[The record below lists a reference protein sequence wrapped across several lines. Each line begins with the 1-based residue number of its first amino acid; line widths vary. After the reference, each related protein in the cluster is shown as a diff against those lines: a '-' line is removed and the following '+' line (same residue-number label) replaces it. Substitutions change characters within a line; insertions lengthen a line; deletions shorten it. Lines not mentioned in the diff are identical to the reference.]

1 MKAFLKEV
9 AEDLV
14 GRLGKDLHHAAIV
27 FNNKRPVAYLQQ
39 HLAAA
44 IGKPFWSPS
53 FYTIQEFFSLSTDLQ
68 IADGF
73 TQFFTLLQQYNHLL
87 VQENAKAIHPDVF
100 YPIARI
106 ILSDFAQIDNDLV
119 DADKLFEELEDI
131 AVIEKNFQ
139 HLSPEQQAF
148 LEQFWTSFSTGKQ
161 KNYQEQFI
169 RMWRRM
175 PKLYHGFHEALRQ
188 NGQTTMA
195 HVYRKLAR
203 GRAEKPGFIDAFEQ
217 GKLVFAGFNALSN
230 AEAAIF
236 KRWNE
241 EEKALFYFDTD
252 TYYMED
258 DTQEAGLFLRKNIQR
273 LGLPNALGA
282 SRPLIKSLQKEIK
295 VFKTQGQTAQAKI
308 LQKELEE
315 DYPMLD
321 AQDNAGKIA
330 LILADESL
338 LLPVLQTIPTHYSPE
353 VRQGQESVAQS
364 VNLNVTMG
372 YPLLASSIFGLAD
385 LWLTVQAQ
393 LAKGKKDTVYHK
405 DVEAFLSHPL
415 IGIPQEQRHALQQ
428 EILSKQLIEVG
439 LPLLKGAGLL
449 SALFFTKGHTGSAV
463 INHLQEVFK
472 QVLEQQLEEKTL
484 KQTEVDLFIA
494 TIKELNRL
502 HDTLAQFASHLPL
515 PFVLSLIQKAVQ
527 GIAVPLTGEPL
538 QGVQVMGLLESRSLD
553 FDHVYILG
561 VNEGIL
567 PQINVSPSFIPDSIR
582 RAYGLPVIEN
592 QDAISAY
599 MFYRLLQRSRKISL
613 VYNGQADDNTTGEPS
628 RFLRQ
633 LEFESGYQF
642 KYYNQLQS
650 VSTEHPKTMDVK
662 KEGDILK
669 RLHAYLKHTD
679 LKDTLDTPVENSG
692 NHIATNGAKELTP
705 RLSATAI
712 TTYMNCPVQF
722 FFKYIA
728 KIEEPEELAE
738 NLEAN
743 NIGSMLHYVL
753 ECFYGELKAESP
765 YITPERITAQRKH
778 LDRLS
783 KAAFAKVMYGEEQS
797 ALPPEKHLV
806 HNGMQQ
812 VVLAIV
818 AEYAD
823 VILDHDLTEAPFT
836 ILGLENKDEI
846 KFGIEVSGAQHE
858 ITLHG
863 IIDRIDQKNGTT
875 RVVDY
880 KTGRDELQFT
890 SLADLFDITSGKQ
903 NKALVQTLFYT
914 YVYEQSRG
922 MSGLEPNLYLIR
934 KMRKEGTLFQFSES
948 RGKKIQLQ
956 AEHLEGLKQN
966 FSELLKE
973 KLEELFNPEIPFIHT
988 PVMENCKYC
997 PYTSLCGH

>member
-14 GRLGKDLHHAAIV
+14 GRLGKDLHHSAIV
-27 FNNKRPVAYLQQ
+27 FNNKRPVSYLQH
-39 HLAAA
+39 HLAET

-53 FYTIQEFFSLSTDLQ
+53 FYTIQEFFALSTDLQ
-68 IADGF
+68 VADGF
-73 TQFFTLLQQYNHLL
+73 TQFFTLLQQYNALL
-87 VQENAKAIHPDVF
+87 KEEGAKEINPDVF

-106 ILSDFAQIDNDLV
+106 ILSDFSQIDNDLV
-119 DADKLFEELEDI
+119 NADQIFEELEDI

-139 HLSPEQQAF
+139 HLTTEQQAF

-161 KNYQEQFI
+161 KNHQEQFI

-175 PKLYHGFHEALRQ
+175 PKLYRGFHDALEEK
-188 NGQTTMA
+188 GFTSMA
-195 HVYRKLAR
+195 HVYRSLAT
-203 GRAEKPGFIDAFEQ
+203 GNADKPGFIDGFAD
-217 GKLVFAGFNALSN
+217 GKLIFAGFNALSN
-230 AEAAIF
+230 AEAVIF

-273 LGLPNALGA
+273 LGLPNALGQ
-282 SRPLIKSLQKEIK
+282 SKPLIKAVQKEIK
-295 VFKTQGQTAQAKI
+295 VYKTQGQTAQAKI
-308 LQKELEE
+308 LQQELEE
-315 DYPMLD
+315 DYPMLE

-338 LLPVLQTIPTHYSPE
+338 LLPVLQTIPTSYIYEDVVSL
-353 VRQGQESVAQS
+353 

-385 LWLTVQAQ
+385 IWLTVQSQ
-393 LAKGKKDTVYHK
+393 LASGKKDTVYHRE
-405 DVEAFLSHPL
+405 VEAFLSHPL
-415 IGIPQEQRHALQQ
+415 VGISQ
-428 EILSKQLIEVG
+428 EIRHTMQQDILSNQLIEVDFKT
-439 LPLLKGAGLL
+439 LARAGEL
-449 SALFFTKGHTGSAV
+449 SALFFTKRNTGSSAIV
-463 INHLQEVFK
+463 NLQEVFK
-472 QVLEQQLEEKTL
+472 LVLEQQLAEKTL

-502 HDTLAQFASHLPL
+502 HDTLAEFASHLPL

-553 FDHVYILG
+553 FDHIYILG

-567 PQINVSPSFIPDSIR
+567 PQVSVSPSFIPDSIR

-633 LEFESGYQF
+633 LEFESGYTF
-642 KYYNQLQS
+642 KYYDQLQS
-650 VSTEHPKTMDVK
+650 VTTEHPVGMDIS
-662 KEGDILK
+662 KEGDVLDRLK
-669 RLHAYLKHTD
+669 LYLD
-679 LKDTLDTPVENSG
+679 QPE
-692 NHIATNGAKELTP
+692 ATA
-705 RLSATAI
+705 RLSASAI

-722 FFKYIA
+722 FYKYIA
-728 KIEEPEELAE
+728 KIEEPSALAE

-753 ECFYGELKAESP
+753 ECFYGELKEENA
-765 YITPERITAQRKH
+765 YITADRIKGYRKN
-778 LDRLS
+778 LKRLGE
-783 KAAFAKVMYGEEQS
+783 AAFAKIMFDNENHIVT
-797 ALPPEKHLV
+797 

-818 AEYAD
+818 SEYAN
-823 VILDHDLTEAPFT
+823 VILDHDEKEAPFT

-846 KFGIEVSGAQHE
+846 KFNIEVKGIEHSL
-858 ITLHG
+858 TLHG
-863 IIDRIDQKNGTT
+863 IIDRIDQKNGVT

-880 KTGRDELQFT
+880 KTGRDELQFS
-890 SLADLFDITSGKQ
+890 SLGDLFDAESGKQ

-914 YVYEQSRG
+914 YVYEQAKGITG
-922 MSGLEPNLYLIR
+922 MEPNLYLIR
-934 KMRKEGTLFQFSES
+934 KMRKEGTLFHFSET

-966 FSELLKE
+966 FSVLLKE
-973 KLEELFNPEIPFIHT
+973 KLEELFNPDIPFKHT
-988 PVMENCKYC
+988 TVVDNCKYC
-997 PYTSLCGH
+997 PYLSLCGQ